1 MPYWKKILF
10 FQKNMTIKKL
20 YDLIENRM
28 RDLPENSYTASL
40 FKEGIDRIIQKVGE
54 EAIEVIVA
62 AKGKSKPRVVEEFA
76 DLLFHSL
83 ILLSYLGIKPKE
95 ILDELEKR
103 KK

>member
-1 MPYWKKILF
+1 
-10 FQKNMTIKKL
+10 MTIDEL
-20 YDLIENRM
+20 YNLIDKRK
-28 RDLPENSYTASL
+28 RDLPEDSYTTSL
-40 FKEGIDRIIQKVGE
+40 FKEGGDKIIQKVGE
-54 EAIEVIVA
+54 EAVEVVVA
-62 AKGKSKPRVVEEFA
+62 AKGTIKQRVIEEFA

>member
-1 MPYWKKILF
+1 MI
-10 FQKNMTIKKL
+10 NNL
-20 YDLIENRM
+20 YKLIEKRKKE
-28 RDLPENSYTASL
+28 LPEGSYITSL
-40 FKEGIDRIIQKVGE
+40 FKEGEDKIVQKVGE
-54 EAIEVIVA
+54 EAVEVVIA
-62 AKGKSKPRVVEEFA
+62 AKGKIKQRVIEEFA

>member
-1 MPYWKKILF
+1 MID
-10 FQKNMTIKKL
+10 QL
-20 YDLIENRM
+20 YNLIEKRKKE
-28 RDLPENSYTASL
+28 LPEGSYIASL
-40 FKEGIDRIIQKVGE
+40 FNQGEDRIVQKVGE
-54 EAIEVIVA
+54 EAVEVVVA
-62 AKGKSKPRVVEEFA
+62 AKGKVKQRVIEEFA

>member
-1 MPYWKKILF
+1 
-10 FQKNMTIKKL
+10 MTIEDL
-20 YDLIENRM
+20 YNLIEKRK
-28 RDLPENSYTASL
+28 RDLPKNSYTTSL
-40 FKEGIDRIIQKVGE
+40 FKKGIDRIVQKVGE
-54 EAIEVIVA
+54 EAIEVVVA

>member
-1 MPYWKKILF
+1 MIE
-10 FQKNMTIKKL
+10 KL
-20 YDLIENRM
+20 YNLIEQRKKEM
-28 RDLPENSYTASL
+28 PEGSYTTSL
-40 FKEGIDRIIQKVGE
+40 FREGEDRIIQKVGE
-54 EAIEVIVA
+54 EAVEVVVA
-62 AKGKSKPRVVEEFA
+62 AKGKVKQRVIEEFA

>member
-1 MPYWKKILF
+1 
-10 FQKNMTIKKL
+10 MTIEKL
-20 YDLIENRM
+20 YNLIEKRR
-28 RDLPENSYTASL
+28 RDLPKDSYTTSL
-40 FKEGIDRIIQKVGE
+40 FKEGLDRIVQKVGE
-54 EAIEVIVA
+54 EAIEVVVA
-62 AKGKSKPRVVEEFA
+62 AKGKSKQRVIEEFA

>member
-1 MPYWKKILF
+1 MIDE
-10 FQKNMTIKKL
+10 L
-20 YDLIENRM
+20 YDLIEKRKKE
-28 RDLPENSYTASL
+28 LPEGSYITSL
-40 FKEGIDRIIQKVGE
+40 FKDGEDRIVQKVGE
-54 EAIEVIVA
+54 EAVEVVVA
-62 AKGKSKPRVVEEFA
+62 AKGKVKQKVIEEFA